1 METLALVGSRMEGG
15 SGRSGDHGKRQT
27 KAQSCFTQRLSC
39 GVMAKF
45 VPLLPGGFDGEW
57 AGMLGAARG
66 HLPSPGLLQPH
77 RVICHPH
84 GQDGLCRSCL
94 LLPAHP
100 GQDQTRAHLSKAA
113 APSSAKPVPNH
124 PVLHPTNTTS
134 LQPASCNRPPPA
146 PGLSCCSRAQLH
158 GLGVPRHPH
167 RGGDPGARLGP
178 RCSAE
183 GAEMLGREPGASRLH
198 QHPSLGM
205 LRGVSRRNGD
215 SGTGHRH

>member
-45 VPLLPGGFDGEW
+45 VPLLPGGFDGER

-66 HLPSPGLLQPH
+66 HLPSPGPLQPH

-124 PVLHPTNTTS
+124 PVLHPTNTRIP
-134 LQPASCNRPPPA
+134 PASLVQSPSTSPRAFLLQQGTAPRTGGPQTPPQ
-146 PGLSCCSRAQLH
+146 R
-158 GLGVPRHPH
+158 R
-167 RGGDPGARLGP
+167 GP
-178 RCSAE
+178 RGMA
-183 GAEMLGREPGASRLH
+183 GATLLG
-198 QHPSLGM
+198 
-205 LRGVSRRNGD
+205 
-215 SGTGHRH
+215 